1 MTMWKIGRD
10 VGNMYHWN
18 GRLLPVEDLCALARE
33 HDIIT
38 VVDGAQTFAQM
49 PLSFRK
55 LDCDI
60 FVTSLHKWLGAQVGN
75 GMLVVRKKKEL
86 TCGLSRVFCKKVGSD
101 ATSRPRYSNPLRA
114 DHQGKLGR

>member
-1 MTMWKIGRD
+1 MAAFTVAFIRLVLPPFAQDELMTMWKIGRD
-10 VGNMYHWN
+10 VVGNMYHWN

-60 FVTSLHKWLGAQVGN
+60 FVTSLHKWLGAPAGN
-75 GMLVVRKKKEL
+75 GMLVVRE
-86 TCGLSRVFCKKVGSD
+86 
-101 ATSRPRYSNPLRA
+101 
-114 DHQGKLGR
+114 GRKRN

>member
-1 MTMWKIGRD
+1 MAAFTVAFIRLVLRPFAQDELMSMWKIGRD

-33 HDIIT
+33 HDIIP

-60 FVTSLHKWLGAQVGN
+60 FVTSLHKWLGAPVGN
-75 GMLVVRKKKEL
+75 GMLGRKKKEL
-86 TCGLSRVFCKKVGSD
+86 TCGLSRVFCK
-101 ATSRPRYSNPLRA
+101 
-114 DHQGKLGR
+114 LG